1 METITKLSANPF
13 LIGII
18 TCWEMPGNVWQASF
32 FFYVMVNVGLRVG
45 RYISSVQVLLIIIIW
60 LYFFFHFSLRA
71 AILSLFLPWDNSR
84 NPSSSR
90 HKLDLN
96 SPFRLGFDRSITWR
110 ENEMGQLILSFC
122 RFCAVEF
129 CFSGGCVHAS
139 SEDEFQE
146 TELMV

>member
-1 METITKLSANPF
+1 MSVYVLAVIFHRSR
-13 LIGII
+13 
-18 TCWEMPGNVWQASF
+18 
-32 FFYVMVNVGLRVG
+32 FY
-45 RYISSVQVLLIIIIW
+45 LLLLFDCI
-60 LYFFFHFSLRA
+60 FFFHFSLRA

-129 CFSGGCVHAS
+129 FFSGGCVHAS